1 MLHSFIGY
9 APSENPEVIVYT
21 GMKLPKKNL
30 GESSARASS
39 EIFKPVMENTLNY
52 LNVKKNVSTDEID
65 NYTMENYKG
74 SDLNSTVSKIAEQT
88 ENIILIGKGNSI
100 IDQFPS
106 KNNILKKND
115 KVFLLLSEENIQLP
129 NFIGWSKAE
138 VLSYRLLSG
147 LNIEVEGNGYVK
159 SQSVPAGRIA
169 KKGDNI
175 KIKFS

>member
-1 MLHSFIGY
+1 MGKVQQGHLQKY
-9 APSENPEVIVYT
+9 
-21 GMKLPKKNL
+21 
-30 GESSARASS
+30 
-39 EIFKPVMENTLNY
+39 
-52 LNVKKNVSTDEID
+52 VSTDEID

-106 KNNILKKND
+106 ENNILKKND

-159 SQSVPAGRIA
+159 SQSVPAGRIV
-169 KKGDNI
+169 KKADNI